1 MNIFHYVC
9 FIVNY
14 IDTVA
19 ILAQVFVTY
28 PSLGRM
34 NDREPKSEPESEP
47 DPRFNSEMIV
57 SPISMNER
65 EKSQTNALRR
75 FLRSFHEF
83 LKREYPNIL
92 KERRMIFP
100 DTGGINHFTSKV
112 KITPL
117 KGSFLAQQKVR
128 YINFVVSSMADM
140 SRVLYLGFFSQD
152 TCLCLP
158 EPEPCFDL
166 RDMHK
171 ICAYLHEAF
180 GWRSDSFECIEVIEW
195 DGLNYANFKSVH

>member
-1 MNIFHYVC
+1 ME
-9 FIVNY
+9 
-14 IDTVA
+14 
-19 ILAQVFVTY
+19 
-28 PSLGRM
+28 R
-34 NDREPKSEPESEP
+34 SEPESEP
-47 DPRFNSEMIV
+47 DPEFESEMIV
-57 SPISMNER
+57 LPISMDER

-75 FLRSFHEF
+75 FLRLFHEF
-83 LKREYPNIL
+83 IKREYPNIL
-92 KERRMIFP
+92 QERRMIFP

-128 YINFVVSSMADM
+128 YINFVVSSMGDM
-140 SRVLYLGFFSQD
+140 PHDSCVLYLGFFSHD

-180 GWRSDSFECIEVIEW
+180 EWRSDSFECIKVIEW
-195 DGLNYANFKSVH
+195 DGLNYANFKLVD